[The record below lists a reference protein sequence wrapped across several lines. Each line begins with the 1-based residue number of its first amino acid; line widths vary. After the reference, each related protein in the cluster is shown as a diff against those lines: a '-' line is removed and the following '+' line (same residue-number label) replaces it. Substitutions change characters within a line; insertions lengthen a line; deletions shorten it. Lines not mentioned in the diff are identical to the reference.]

1 MWVVLFHLGSVLPAR
16 CCTLYILVIRV
27 HGNQCRDP
35 MNNDKD
41 SDLDSTLRVWNNYWA
56 RILFEHWIQA
66 KLSRQSQL
74 KNTRLFKNGTVIIND
89 TSKTNEWDIY
99 CRKFWSY
106 TLTMIFTLNCL
117 IIFSILNKHVLQNS
131 FSSSLHKEIPCCLNI
146 NWSVTFSEIVWELE
160 TSLKWNLN
168 ASFCEFGFA

>member
-1 MWVVLFHLGSVLPAR
+1 MSPLFGSGAILTILANGKFRQIINSKCPHNSENGNYKHHSNYLMTVCELYFFIWAAF
-16 CCTLYILVIRV
+16 CQHVAVLYILVIQV

-99 CRKFWSY
+99 CRKFWS
-106 TLTMIFTLNCL
+106 
-117 IIFSILNKHVLQNS
+117 
-131 FSSSLHKEIPCCLNI
+131 
-146 NWSVTFSEIVWELE
+146 
-160 TSLKWNLN
+160 
-168 ASFCEFGFA
+168 